1 MNYKSD
7 NAKALMQPVIDSIG
21 EWTNENLVKI
31 EMRPSIDF
39 PVLLNLSQVT
49 EKCGEKTIPKPRIPV
64 FVIPCCRLRNI
75 LQNCGQNP

>member
-1 MNYKSD
+1 MDHKSN
-7 NAKALMQPVIDSIG
+7 NANALMQPVIDSIG
-21 EWTNENLVKI
+21 EWTNENFVEI

-49 EKCGEKTIPKPRIPV
+49 EKCGEKTIPKPRISI

-75 LQNCGQNP
+75 LQNFGQNP